1 MATDLQSYAKLHKL
15 LLIPYTP
22 QMRIGARGWWG
33 ERGGEEE
40 RRGREEERSVQG
52 GEQEDRRAK

>member
-1 MATDLQSYAKLHKL
+1 MQ
-15 LLIPYTP
+15 
-22 QMRIGARGWWG
+22 IGVRGWWG
-33 ERGGEEE
+33 GRGGEGE